1 MRALLLPYVQ
11 ICPGSTCIPRCRK
24 VGKVYEVTNLN
35 DSGGWP
41 ELKSLSAPAD
51 SDHDGMP
58 DKWEKANGLN
68 PKNPKDGNA
77 ISKDGY
83 TNLEN
88 YPPRRQNKL

>member
-1 MRALLLPYVQ
+1 M
-11 ICPGSTCIPRCRK
+11 IP
-24 VGKVYEVTNLN
+24 VAGLN
-35 DSGGWP
+35 SNRFP
-41 ELKSLSAPAD
+41 PPAD